1 MNPTL
6 ATVYPGACDCHI
18 HIYEEGYPF
27 APSATFIPP
36 AAPVTAY
43 RQVQKEL
50 GLARAVV
57 VQPTGYGFDNSC
69 TLTALKTFGAEARGV
84 AMLPPQHDDDEIARL
99 HEAGMRGLRYMMLA
113 KGLASWS
120 SLDADAAR
128 IAPFG
133 WHIDLQ
139 LDGRELPGHE
149 AALKDLPCK
158 LVIDHTGKF
167 LEPVLPDSEPF
178 RALCRLLDRGQCWVK
193 LSAPYETSR
202 DGAPGYHDVA
212 LLARTLA
219 ERYPERCLWGSNW
232 PHPNAHPRPDD
243 ALLLDW
249 LIRCAGNEG
258 IAKKILVDN
267 PEAVYG
273 FSNEPVSP
281 SRLPHA
287 SS

>member
-1 MNPTL
+1 MNPTS
-6 ATVYPGACDCHI
+6 ATMYPGACDCHI

-36 AAPVTAY
+36 AAPVSAY

-57 VQPTGYGFDNSC
+57 VQPTGYGYDNSC
-69 TLTALKTFGAEARGV
+69 TLAALKTLGAEARGV

-99 HEAGMRGLRYMMLA
+99 HEAGIRGLRYMMLA

-120 SLDADAAR
+120 NLDADAAR

-139 LDGRELPGHE
+139 FDGRELPAHE

-202 DGAPGYHDVA
+202 DGAPGYDDVA

-219 ERYPERCLWGSNW
+219 ERYPERCLWASNW
-232 PHPNAHPRPDD
+232 PHPGAQPRPDD

-258 IAKKILVDN
+258 IVKKTLVDN
-267 PEAVYG
+267 PDAVYG
-273 FSNEPVSP
+273 FSNEPVIP
-281 SRLPHA
+281 
-287 SS
+287 

>member
-6 ATVYPGACDCHI
+6 ATMYPGACDCHI
-18 HIYEEGYPF
+18 HIYEEGYTF

-36 AAPVTAY
+36 PAPVSAY

-50 GLARAVV
+50 GLTRAVV

-69 TLTALKTFGAEARGV
+69 TLAAVKTLGADARGV

-99 HEAGMRGLRYMMLA
+99 HEAGIRGLRYMMLA

-120 SLDADAAR
+120 NLDADADR

-133 WHIDLQ
+133 WHINLQ
-139 LDGRELPGHE
+139 LDGRELPVHE

-202 DGAPGYHDVA
+202 DGAPGYDDVA

-219 ERYPERCLWGSNW
+219 ERYPERCLWASNW
-232 PHPNAHPRPDD
+232 PHPNAQPRPDE

-258 IAKKILVDN
+258 TVKKILVDN

-273 FSNEPVSP
+273 FSS
-281 SRLPHA
+281 L
-287 SS
+287 